1 MKRILITG
9 SNGLLGQ
16 KLIKNLITIREENYE
31 VLATSQGENR
41 MSDRKGY
48 NYQSLD
54 ITNVNDV
61 EAVFDSF
68 QPDVVINTAAITN
81 VDVCE
86 TEKEKCRQ
94 LNVEAVMHLINASR
108 KHNSHLIHLSTD
120 FVFDG
125 KSGPYRETDKP
136 NPLSFYGQSK
146 FDSERLLEE
155 SNIKWS
161 IVRTIIVYGVAESMS
176 RNNIV
181 LWAKQALEKGD
192 PLSIVN
198 DQFRSPTLAEDLAEG
213 CLLIADKEKEGV
225 FHLSGKDQMSIVELV
240 KRVANYFHLNTTSIK
255 EVSSSTLSQAAKR
268 PPKTGFILDKAISEL
283 GYNPHSFE
291 EGLQILENQLQA

>member
-16 KLIKNLITIREENYE
+16 KLIKNLITLREENYD

-68 QPDVVINTAAITN
+68 QPDVVINTAAMTN

-120 FVFDG
+120 FVFERVDHTV
-125 KSGPYRETDKP
+125 KQINPTHLVFMDK
-136 NPLSFYGQSK
+136 
-146 FDSERLLEE
+146 
-155 SNIKWS
+155 
-161 IVRTIIVYGVAESMS
+161 
-176 RNNIV
+176 
-181 LWAKQALEKGD
+181 
-192 PLSIVN
+192 VN
-198 DQFRSPTLAEDLAEG
+198 LTQNDCWR
-213 CLLIADKEKEGV
+213 
-225 FHLSGKDQMSIVELV
+225 
-240 KRVANYFHLNTTSIK
+240 
-255 EVSSSTLSQAAKR
+255 
-268 PPKTGFILDKAISEL
+268 KAIL
-283 GYNPHSFE
+283 NGV
-291 EGLQILENQLQA
+291 